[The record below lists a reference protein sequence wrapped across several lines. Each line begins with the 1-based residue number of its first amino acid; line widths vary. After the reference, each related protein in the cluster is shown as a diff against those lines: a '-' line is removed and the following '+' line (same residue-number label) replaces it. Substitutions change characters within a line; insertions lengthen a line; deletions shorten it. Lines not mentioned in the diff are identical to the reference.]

1 MENSNLM
8 ALNISNKI
16 IEGNVPNL
24 GKNCTFKYKK
34 HTECQLDRNWK

>member
-16 IEGNVPNL
+16 IEGNFPNL
-24 GKNCTFKYKK
+24 GKTAHSSVRSTQNA
-34 HTECQLDRNWK
+34 N

>member
-16 IEGNVPNL
+16 IEGNFPNL
-24 GKNCTFKYKK
+24 GKELHIQVSEAHRIPT
-34 HTECQLDRNWK
+34 DRNWK